1 MSISGT
7 QFNYFFICHR
17 KLWLFSNGIHM
28 EHTSE
33 LVYEGK
39 LIHEYSYPQRSE
51 KFQEIEI
58 GGIKID
64 YYDPK
69 NRIIHEVKKSDKIET
84 AHEWQVKYYIYV
96 LEQHGVEGVKG
107 VLEYPALRKTD
118 TIFFSDSDKQE
129 IVLILD
135 KITIIINDE
144 ICPDKL
150 TMSRCK
156 NCSYLD
162 FCWSNESDTEV

>member
-1 MSISGT
+1 MITGT
-7 QFNYFFICHR
+7 QFNYYFICHR
-17 KLWLFSNGIHM
+17 KLWLFSNGIQM

-33 LVYEGK
+33 LMYEGK
-39 LIHEYSYPQRSE
+39 LIHEYLYPQRSE

-84 AHEWQVKYYIYV
+84 AHEWQLKYYIYV
-96 LEQHGVEGVKG
+96 LEQLDVEGVKG

-118 TIFFSDSDKQE
+118 TIFLSNRDREE
-129 IVLILD
+129 IVLITD
-135 KITIIINDE
+135 KITGIVTDE
-144 ICPDKL
+144 TCPDKL
-150 TMSRCK
+150 TMARCK
-156 NCSYLD
+156 NCSYFD
-162 FCWSNESDTEV
+162 FCWSGETETEG